1 MTSEIEIRLASAND
15 LPGILTIS
23 NRAVLHTA
31 ANFAIEPETPD
42 AWRADYHQT
51 HEMFPWFVA
60 TDETGEVLGFAKA
73 SPWKGRCAYAW
84 TAETTVYVHNEHHG
98 RGLGTRLYTRLV
110 ATLRAQGYRTL
121 LGGITQPNPAS
132 VRLHESLGF
141 RRVALLEQVGWK
153 FNRWHDVGYWQL
165 QLAGETDAAATI
177 TPVGDGAAS
186 PGSGP
191 ETSAGQ
197 VG

>member
-1 MTSEIEIRLASAND
+1 MTSEIETRLATADD

-23 NRAVLHTA
+23 NWAVLHTA

-60 TDETGEVLGFAKA
+60 IDETGEVIGFAKA

-84 TAETTVYVHNEHHG
+84 TAETTVYVHPDHHG
-98 RGLGTRLYTRLV
+98 RGLGTKLYARLV
-110 ATLRAQGYRTL
+110 ATLRAQGYRTI

-141 RRVALLEQVGWK
+141 RRVAVLEQVGWK
-153 FNRWHDVGYWQL
+153 FDTWHDVGYWQL
-165 QLAGETDAAATI
+165 MLCNDNNAPKPIKSVSE
-177 TPVGDGAAS
+177 VLKHS
-186 PGSGP
+186 
-191 ETSAGQ
+191 
-197 VG
+197 

>member
-1 MTSEIEIRLASAND
+1 MTSTTETRLATAND

-23 NRAVLHTA
+23 NWAVLHTA

-42 AWRADYHQT
+42 AWRADYDEA

-60 TDETGEVLGFAKA
+60 IDETGEVIGFAKA

-84 TAETTVYVHNEHHG
+84 TAETTVYVHPDHHG
-98 RGLGTRLYTRLV
+98 RGLGTKLYARLV

-153 FNRWHDVGYWQL
+153 FDRWHDVAYWESIL
-165 QLAGETDAAATI
+165 RDAGEPPGRI
-177 TPVGDGAAS
+177 KPVHEVVTVTN
-186 PGSGP
+186 P
-191 ETSAGQ
+191 
-197 VG
+197 

>member
-1 MTSEIEIRLASAND
+1 VTRDTGIRLATADD
-15 LPGILTIS
+15 LPCMLTIS
-23 NRAVLHTA
+23 NWAALHTA

-51 HEMFPWFVA
+51 HEMFPWLVG
-60 TDETGEVLGFAKA
+60 TSDTGEVLGFARA

-84 TAETTVYVHNEHHG
+84 TAETTVYVHPEHHG
-98 RGLGTRLYTRLV
+98 RGFGTKLYVRLV
-110 ATLRAQGYRTL
+110 ATLRAQGYRTV

-153 FNRWHDVGYWQL
+153 FDRWHDVGYWQL
-165 QLAGETDAAATI
+165 QLADDTDTPAPVR
-177 TPVGDGAAS
+177 PVGD
-186 PGSGP
+186 
-191 ETSAGQ
+191 
-197 VG
+197 VF